1 MFMQNSN
8 ETSFTFYTAMQD
20 RFTLLCYTGARV
32 REKHKS
38 KWEAI
43 TMSTIQN
50 RSATQS
56 QKLMI
61 FVLTMSLYGLATL
74 FTELI
79 PKFQV
84 GLVEFSVEYFL
95 FIPLTL
101 AMLFDPLSAALGAAT
116 GELVFSEIMLGQ
128 FGGLGELEKFI
139 TVTIGVY
146 IAGRMVKDPSN
157 RVMVGVAAITG
168 TAAQL
173 LMGTVVDI
181 AKVQFAV
188 EDFEAVEG
196 LPESVFA
203 TEGFAFCND
212 LFFSGILFCLLPT
225 LYLVPKLYGKIEPLV
240 GMQPRTPDSAV
251 SGISP
256 KAIVVCVI
264 GFVCAGVAELAA
276 TAGMSL
282 IDWEAEW
289 AESGTALAA
298 GMVVAAALAVIVLL
312 VMKKNSEGKTAC

>member
-1 MFMQNSN
+1 
-8 ETSFTFYTAMQD
+8 
-20 RFTLLCYTGARV
+20 
-32 REKHKS
+32 
-38 KWEAI
+38 
-43 TMSTIQN
+43 MSIAQKQT
-50 RSATQS
+50 ATQS

-61 FVLTMSLYGLATL
+61 FVLSMSLYGLATL

-84 GLVEFSVEYFL
+84 GVVEFSVEYFL

-128 FGGLGELEKFI
+128 FGGLGELEKFL

-146 IAGRMVKDPSN
+146 IAGRLVKDPRN
-157 RVMVGVAAITG
+157 RALVGVAAITG

-173 LMGTVVDI
+173 LMGTAVDI
-181 AKVQFAV
+181 LKVQLAV
-188 EDFEAVEG
+188 EDFEAVAG

-203 TEGFAFCND
+203 TEGFAFLND
-212 LFFSGILFCLLPT
+212 LLFFGILFCLLPT
-225 LYLVPKLYGKIEPLV
+225 LYLVPKLYGKIEPLL
-240 GMQPRTPDSAV
+240 GMAPRTPESAV

-256 KAIVVCVI
+256 KALI
-264 GFVCAGVAELAA
+264 VCAVGFACAIAAELAA

-289 AESGTALAA
+289 AESGTALAV
-298 GMVVAAALAVIVLL
+298 GMVAAAAVAIIALL
-312 VMKKNSEGKTAC
+312 VIKKNAGKKSAVN

>member
-1 MFMQNSN
+1 MS
-8 ETSFTFYTAMQD
+8 
-20 RFTLLCYTGARV
+20 
-32 REKHKS
+32 
-38 KWEAI
+38 I
-43 TMSTIQN
+43 TQKQT
-50 RSATQS
+50 ATQS

-61 FVLTMSLYGLATL
+61 FVLSMSLYGLATL

-79 PKFQV
+79 PSFQV
-84 GLVEFSVEYFL
+84 GIAEFSVEFFL

-128 FGGLGELEKFI
+128 FGGLGELEKFL

-146 IAGRMVKDPSN
+146 IAGRLVKDPKN
-157 RVMVGVAAITG
+157 RAMVGVAAITG

-181 AKVQFAV
+181 LKVQPAV
-188 EDFEAVEG
+188 EDFEAVAG

-203 TEGFAFCND
+203 TEGFAFLND
-212 LFFSGILFCLLPT
+212 LLFSGILFCLLPT
-225 LYLVPKLYGKIEPLV
+225 LYLVPKLYGKIEPLL
-240 GMQPRTPDSAV
+240 GMAPRTPDSAV

-256 KAIVVCVI
+256 KALIVCAV
-264 GFVCAGVAELAA
+264 GFVAAIAAELAA

-282 IDWEAEW
+282 VDWEAEW
-289 AESGTALAA
+289 AGDGTALAL
-298 GMVVAAALAVIVLL
+298 GLVAAAVIAIAALL
-312 VMKKNSEGKTAC
+312 IIKRNVEKKATVK

>member
-1 MFMQNSN
+1 MNNMQ
-8 ETSFTFYTAMQD
+8 TQ
-20 RFTLLCYTGARV
+20 
-32 REKHKS
+32 
-38 KWEAI
+38 
-43 TMSTIQN
+43 
-50 RSATQS
+50 SANQS
-56 QKLMI
+56 QKLMV
-61 FVLTMSLYGLATL
+61 FVLTMALYGLATL

-79 PKFQV
+79 PSFQV

-116 GELVFSEIMLGQ
+116 GELVFSEIVLGQ
-128 FGGLGELEKFI
+128 FGGLGELEKFL

-146 IAGRMVKDPSN
+146 IAGRLVKDPKN

-181 AKVQFAV
+181 LKVQLAV
-188 EDFEAVEG
+188 EDFEAVAG

-203 TEGFAFCND
+203 TEGFAFLND
-212 LFFSGILFCLLPT
+212 LLFSGILFCLLPT
-225 LYLVPKLYGKIEPLV
+225 LYLVPKLYGKIEPLL
-240 GMQPRTPDSAV
+240 GMAPRTPESAV

-256 KAIVVCVI
+256 KALI
-264 GFVCAGVAELAA
+264 VCAVGFACAIAAELAA

-289 AESGTALAA
+289 AESGTALAV
-298 GMVVAAALAVIVLL
+298 GMVAAAVVAIIALL
-312 VMKKNSEGKTAC
+312 VIKKNAGKKSAVN

>member
-1 MFMQNSN
+1 MSSMQK
-8 ETSFTFYTAMQD
+8 Q
-20 RFTLLCYTGARV
+20 
-32 REKHKS
+32 
-38 KWEAI
+38 
-43 TMSTIQN
+43 
-50 RSATQS
+50 SATQS

-61 FVLTMSLYGLATL
+61 FVLSMSLYGLATL

-79 PKFQV
+79 PSFQV
-84 GLVEFSVEYFL
+84 GIVEFSVEYFL

-101 AMLFDPLSAALGAAT
+101 SMLFDPLSAALGAAT

-128 FGGLGELEKFI
+128 FGGLGELEKFL

-146 IAGRMVKDPSN
+146 IAGRLVKDPRN
-157 RVMVGVAAITG
+157 RALVGVAAITG

-181 AKVQFAV
+181 LKVQLAV
-188 EDFEAVEG
+188 EDFEAVAG

-203 TEGFAFCND
+203 TEGFAFLND
-212 LFFSGILFCLLPT
+212 LLFSGILFCLLPT
-225 LYLVPKLYGKIEPLV
+225 LYLVPKLYGKIEPLL
-240 GMQPRTPDSAV
+240 GMAPRTPDSAV

-256 KAIVVCVI
+256 KALAVCAV
-264 GFVCAGVAELAA
+264 GFVCAIVAELAA

-289 AESGTALAA
+289 AESGTALAV
-298 GMVVAAALAVIVLL
+298 GMVAAAAVAIIALL
-312 VMKKNSEGKTAC
+312 VIKKNAGKKAAVN

>member
-1 MFMQNSN
+1 
-8 ETSFTFYTAMQD
+8 
-20 RFTLLCYTGARV
+20 
-32 REKHKS
+32 
-38 KWEAI
+38 
-43 TMSTIQN
+43 
-50 RSATQS
+50 
-56 QKLMI
+56 MI
-61 FVLTMSLYGLATL
+61 FVLSMSLYGLATL

-79 PKFQV
+79 PSVQV
-84 GLVEFSVEYFL
+84 GVVEFSVEFFL

-128 FGGLGELEKFI
+128 FGGLGELEKFL

-146 IAGRMVKDPSN
+146 IAGRLVKDPKN
-157 RVMVGVAAITG
+157 RTMVGVAAITG

-181 AKVQFAV
+181 LKVQLAV
-188 EDFEAVEG
+188 EDFEAVVG

-203 TEGFAFCND
+203 TEGFAFLND
-212 LFFSGILFCLLPT
+212 LLFSGILFCLLPT
-225 LYLVPKLYGKIEPLV
+225 LYLVPKLYGKIEPLL
-240 GMQPRTPDSAV
+240 GMAPRTPESAV

-256 KAIVVCVI
+256 KALIVCAV
-264 GFVCAGVAELAA
+264 GFVCAIVAELAA

-289 AESGTALAA
+289 AESGTALAV
-298 GMVVAAALAVIVLL
+298 GMVAAAVVAIIALL
-312 VMKKNSEGKTAC
+312 VIKKNAGKKSAVN